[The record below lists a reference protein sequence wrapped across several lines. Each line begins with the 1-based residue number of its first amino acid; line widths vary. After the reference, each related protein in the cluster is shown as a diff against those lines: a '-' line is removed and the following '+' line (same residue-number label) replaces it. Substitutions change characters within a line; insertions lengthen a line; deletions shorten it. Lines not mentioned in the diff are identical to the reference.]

1 MTDLRI
7 VSEPRGDVEDATFV
21 RDGLALFNVAVTGD
35 SYVTARSPSSSRTS
49 GARFS
54 AEPLVMSGEGGS
66 TSTPCGW
73 LSRFADKGTE
83 RGFSGPP
90 RTKPGCR
97 DAMVS
102 S

>member
-7 VSEPRGDVEDATFV
+7 VSEPRGDVEDTTFV

-49 GARFS
+49 GARCS
-54 AEPLVMSGEGGS
+54 AGPLVTSGEGGS

-73 LSRFADKGTE
+73 RSRFGGRDTE
-83 RGFSGPP
+83 RN
-90 RTKPGCR
+90 
-97 DAMVS
+97 S